1 GPSVAREARLPGSGH
16 GADPARGV
24 DHAQRVAAPLADVE
38 VAHGVERDRARI
50 DERLGAGL
58 AAVPGHALFAVAG
71 DGRHDPG
78 LQVDGA
84 DAPVVEVAD
93 IEDAVPEGNGVDTA
107 EARLER
113 GPPVAREALLAGA
126 REHGQ
131 AAVASAHAD
140 TITAHLDDI
149 EVPALVEGHA
159 ERLVQS
165 LAGDEHGPEGG
176 DGSGRSGGEQG
187 EQDDR
192 SAHGPYANLER
203 PGACR
208 EEDTDAER
216 CRTCCGRSRRP
227 APERE
232 LG

>member
-113 GPPVAREALLAGA
+113 GPPVAAEALLPRSRHARDDARLEIDAADAVVPGVGDVQAPIGSQQEMARSIELRLRGRAPVAREALLAGA

-131 AAVASAHAD
+131 A
-140 TITAHLDDI
+140 
-149 EVPALVEGHA
+149 G
-159 ERLVQS
+159 
-165 LAGDEHGPEGG
+165 
-176 DGSGRSGGEQG
+176 
-187 EQDDR
+187 
-192 SAHGPYANLER
+192 
-203 PGACR
+203 
-208 EEDTDAER
+208 
-216 CRTCCGRSRRP
+216 
-227 APERE
+227 
-232 LG
+232 